1 MANSYDIQM
10 NTDMSFHR
18 QRSNTAH
25 NLEKL
30 KKARAKASRVK
41 SVKVDDKT
49 IPDMEQEERDDFLQR
64 RTIPEYLA
72 PAVNQRSKLTE
83 ALMLSP
89 KQSQNKFIEYA
100 RFDGTAQTIG
110 VPTRTMQI
118 FLTMLPE
125 SQRNYPISVCVS
137 MKAKVQ
143 DFIGLICY
151 KCTLANPETPL
162 KSVRH
167 YGLYITEEDGEVEPD
182 FPPLDVREPC
192 SKFRFSHL
200 ALVERRLPPPPMTMM
215 TAGGGHT
222 NNNHG
227 TSLAAPHPLA
237 NPLGLNVDYQRT
249 LSMTS
254 EMESVRSQALILD
267 EKTRRQN
274 LQQQQTRDLATMNC
288 HTTAMEAPLYRSY
301 RVNMLVMSTFYKVE
315 IQLGISGEKIEID
328 PVQQKNNKFLSK
340 QKAVTHKITSIAAAD
355 LVDVKANR
363 AVFRIIYISDKSR
376 VGSSLFSSSYD
387 SPRSRDGGG
396 SAAASSG
403 SGGGGASSI
412 GTTDME
418 YRFATASLAGKQ
430 AASSSPTFK
439 HYSFETE
446 LKTAQEIVEKIKNIL
461 EVRSS
466 ATRKE
471 FLTYQEKKTRRKNRP
486 KTNI

>member
-1 MANSYDIQM
+1 M

-18 QRSNTAH
+18 QRSNTAY

-30 KKARAKASRVK
+30 KKARARASRIK
-41 SVKVDDKT
+41 SVKVDDKA
-49 IPDMEQEERDDFLQR
+49 IPPMGDDERECFLQR
-64 RTIPEYLA
+64 RSIDQYPVALA
-72 PAVNQRSKLTE
+72 NQRSKLSE
-83 ALMLSP
+83 ALVLSP

-100 RFDGTAQTIG
+100 RFDGTQTVG
-110 VPTRTMQI
+110 VNTRTMQI

-125 SQRNYPISVCVS
+125 HQRNYPIPVCVS
-137 MKAKVQ
+137 MNAKVQ

-151 KCTLANPETPL
+151 KCSLANPEVPL

-200 ALVERRLPPPPMTMM
+200 ALVERRLPATSAATVTISAPTPPLP
-215 TAGGGHT
+215 
-222 NNNHG
+222 
-227 TSLAAPHPLA
+227 S
-237 NPLGLNVDYQRT
+237 

-254 EMESVRSQALILD
+254 EMESVRHQALISD
-267 EKTRRQN
+267 EKTRRMN

-301 RVNMLVMSTFYKVE
+301 RVQMLVMSSFYKVE
-315 IQLGISGEKIEID
+315 IQLGVSGEKIEID
-328 PVQQKNNKFLSK
+328 PVQQKNNKFWSSK

-363 AVFRIIYISDKSR
+363 AVFRIIYLSDKH
-376 VGSSLFSSSYD
+376 SSGYGALLSSSYD
-387 SPRSRDGGG
+387 SQRNREAGALG
-396 SAAASSG
+396 SSGG
-403 SGGGGASSI
+403 SGGSSVGADI
-412 GTTDME
+412 E
-418 YRFATASLAGKQ
+418 YRFATASISGKHPQ
-430 AASSSPTFK
+430 SPPTFK
-439 HYSFETE
+439 HYSFETD
-446 LKTAQEIVEKIKNIL
+446 LKTAQEIVDKMKNIL

-471 FLTYQEKKTRRKNRP
+471 FLTYQEKKSRRKNRP
-486 KTNI
+486 KTNV

>member
-18 QRSNTAH
+18 QRSNTQC

-30 KKARAKASRVK
+30 KKARARASRIK
-41 SVKVDDKT
+41 SVKVDDKA
-49 IPDMEQEERDDFLQR
+49 IPPMDDEERDSFLHR
-64 RTIPEYLA
+64 RSIEQYPVV
-72 PAVNQRSKLTE
+72 PANQRSQLSE
-83 ALMLSP
+83 ALVLSP

-100 RFDGTAQTIG
+100 RFDGTAQTMG

-118 FLTMLPE
+118 FLTILPE
-125 SQRNYPISVCVS
+125 NQRNYPIAVCVS
-137 MKAKVQ
+137 MHAKVQ

-151 KCTLANPETPL
+151 KCSLANPEVPL

-200 ALVERRLPPPPMTMM
+200 ALVERRVPVASTTITLTTPAPLLPAPHPG
-215 TAGGGHT
+215 GGGHI
-222 NNNHG
+222 
-227 TSLAAPHPLA
+227 
-237 NPLGLNVDYQRT
+237 DYPRT

-254 EMESVRSQALILD
+254 EMESVRHQALISD
-267 EKTRRQN
+267 EKTRRLN

-301 RVNMLVMSTFYKVE
+301 RVQMLVMSSFYKVE
-315 IQLGISGEKIEID
+315 IQLGVSGEKIEID
-328 PVQQKNNKFLSK
+328 PVQQKNNKFWSAK
-340 QKAVTHKITSIAAAD
+340 QKAVTHKISSIAAAD
-355 LVDVKANR
+355 LVDVKSSR
-363 AVFRIIYISDKSR
+363 AVFRIIYLSDKHSSGY
-376 VGSSLFSSSYD
+376 GSLLSSSYE
-387 SPRSRDGGG
+387 SQRNREGGLTGGGG
-396 SAAASSG
+396 SGSS
-403 SGGGGASSI
+403 SAGADI
-412 GTTDME
+412 E
-418 YRFATASLAGKQ
+418 HRFATASISGKNPH
-430 AASSSPTFK
+430 SSPTFK
-439 HYSFETE
+439 HYSFETD
-446 LKTAQEIVEKIKNIL
+446 LRTAQEIVEKIKNIL

-466 ATRKE
+466 VTRKE